1 MRIGF
6 KVLGVDEMSQSEVK
20 LLTKLSISTPCPTK
34 TVVFM
39 GQEYRNWPAK
49 VVLLAFPSSKE
60 ALIPPPVAWQLTYWI
75 SYALPFSLWVDHE
88 NSLRFNAFVFDL
100 MTQHL
105 FQSLSIDSCCIAC
118 RCLAVWDSWP
128 ESEAGKLCWHRTSPL
143 ATSVGQVDSVGVPW
157 LH

>member
-1 MRIGF
+1 MNIIVYIVTGMRIGF

-60 ALIPPPVAWQLTYWI
+60 ALIPPPVAWQLTY
-75 SYALPFSLWVDHE
+75 
-88 NSLRFNAFVFDL
+88 
-100 MTQHL
+100 
-105 FQSLSIDSCCIAC
+105 
-118 RCLAVWDSWP
+118 
-128 ESEAGKLCWHRTSPL
+128 
-143 ATSVGQVDSVGVPW
+143 
-157 LH
+157 

>member
-60 ALIPPPVAWQLTYWI
+60 ALIPPPVAWQLTY
-75 SYALPFSLWVDHE
+75 
-88 NSLRFNAFVFDL
+88 
-100 MTQHL
+100 
-105 FQSLSIDSCCIAC
+105 
-118 RCLAVWDSWP
+118 
-128 ESEAGKLCWHRTSPL
+128 
-143 ATSVGQVDSVGVPW
+143 
-157 LH
+157 